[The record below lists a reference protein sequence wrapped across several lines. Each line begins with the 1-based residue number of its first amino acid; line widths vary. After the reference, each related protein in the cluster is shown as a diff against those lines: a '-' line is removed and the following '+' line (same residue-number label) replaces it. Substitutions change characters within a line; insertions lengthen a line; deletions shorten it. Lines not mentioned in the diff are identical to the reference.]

1 MAKEREMRE
10 TRTREAGF
18 SLVELGIS
26 LIVMLIIMAIA
37 LPALMNG
44 WNAYRL
50 TSAASSVAG
59 LLQRARFEA
68 IHKNANLSVLG
79 QTVGG
84 VFAIGIDE
92 NNNGVIDPR
101 EPQIQ
106 LPGPATLINPGI
118 APGPVSMGPSYAAAA
133 APPTNS
139 VAFDPRGTVVPRPG
153 TPPPYIAYFGITNQ
167 PKYGFRAVTITAMGQ
182 IKTWIASANS
192 TWVAQ

>member
-1 MAKEREMRE
+1 MEKERKMRQR
-10 TRTREAGF
+10 RTREAGF
-18 SLVELGIS
+18 SLVELGIT

-37 LPALMNG
+37 LPRLMSG

-68 IHKNANLSVLG
+68 IHKNANVSVLG
-79 QTVGG
+79 QPVGG
-84 VFAIGIDE
+84 VFTFGIDE
-92 NNNGVIDPR
+92 NGNGLIDPS

-106 LPGPATLINPGI
+106 LPGPATLINAGI

-133 APPTNS
+133 VPPTNS
-139 VAFDPRGTVVPRPG
+139 VAFDPRGTVVPIPG

-167 PKYGFRAVTITAMGQ
+167 PQYGFRAITITAMGQ
-182 IKTWIASANS
+182 VKTWVASQNS